1 MSYVRDALMQNWKG
15 TDEHK
20 LLMVSTP
27 RIIKFESEVVGF
39 AIKFLELYARQ
50 VLCKRSTL
58 EKDEQKLPDTL
69 QKSYDLYT
77 VKLLN
82 IT

>member
-1 MSYVRDALMQNWKG
+1 MSCVRDALMQNWKG

-39 AIKFLELYARQ
+39 AIKFLELYAR
-50 VLCKRSTL
+50 
-58 EKDEQKLPDTL
+58 
-69 QKSYDLYT
+69 
-77 VKLLN
+77 
-82 IT
+82 